1 MSNKWIGALSLLL
14 CGQLVASELVIESW
28 RTDDKV
34 LWEQK
39 IIPAFEAAHP
49 GIQVKFNGVQNVDY
63 MPTLLTSLKDGKA
76 GDLITCRPFDD
87 SLALF
92 KAGHLAELTEMSGME
107 NFPSFAQSPWQ
118 TDSGAQTFCV
128 PMASV
133 IHGFFYNK
141 KIFSELG
148 LTIPQTRDGFFAALD
163 KVKADG
169 RYVPLAMSGAESWVS
184 SELGFQNI
192 GPNYWKGEDGR
203 LALIGGQERLDNPQY
218 VKVLE
223 ELARW
228 RPYLGEGGENR
239 DYAATNELFTSGKA
253 AFYVAGSWEIAPFT
267 GKVDFGVMRP
277 PVAKQGDGCFFT
289 DHTDIGMGMNPASK
303 NKEAAMAFL
312 QWLTTPQFAELYTNS
327 LPGFFSLSNHFFDVT
342 NPAAKEMMEWRD
354 QCDSTIRVATQIL
367 SRGKP
372 KLGDELAE
380 VSQAVLLGKMAPQA
394 AADRLEQGLKGWYPP
409 HQGNKAKVQDCQCEA
424 PAVPA
429 TVVPAVSTTEAQ
441 VAPAP
446 SATPATEVPV
456 EPAPSAVPATT
467 ETPAVLAPS
476 SATPAVTEDAPAAPI
491 PSITPAVPASV
502 AAAPLPA
509 PSAEI
514 EQALSEELEAPQQ

>member
-14 CGQLVASELVIESW
+14 CGQLMASELVIESW
-28 RTDDKV
+28 RIDDKA

-39 IIPAFEAAHP
+39 IIPAFEASHP

-63 MPTLLTSLKDGKA
+63 MPTLWASLKEGKA

-148 LTIPQTRDGFFAALD
+148 LSVPQTRDAFFAALD

-169 RYVPLAMSGAESWVS
+169 RYVPLAMSGSESWVS

-203 LALIGGQERLDNPQY
+203 LALIGGQERFDNPPY
-218 VKVLE
+218 VKVFE

-228 RPYLGEGGENR
+228 RPYLGEGGESR

-277 PVAKQGDGCFFT
+277 PVVKQGDGCFFT

-327 LPGFFSLSNHFFDVT
+327 LPGFFSLSNHFFEVT

-367 SRGKP
+367 SRGAP

-380 VSQAVLLGKMAPQA
+380 VSQAVLLGKMEPKE

-409 HQGNKAKVQDCQCEA
+409 HQGNKVKGADCQCDAPAAA
-424 PAVPA
+424 PAVSAAVATTEPPAAASAATPAVTETPA
-429 TVVPAVSTTEAQ
+429 T
-441 VAPAP
+441 PAP
-446 SATPATEVPV
+446 SATPAAAV
-456 EPAPSAVPATT
+456 SA
-467 ETPAVLAPS
+467 
-476 SATPAVTEDAPAAPI
+476 
-491 PSITPAVPASV
+491 

-509 PSAEI
+509 PSAEV
-514 EQALSEELEAPQQ
+514 EQALSNELETPQQ

>member
-1 MSNKWIGALSLLL
+1 MSKKWIGALSLLL
-14 CGQLVASELVIESW
+14 CGQLMASELVIESW
-28 RTDDKV
+28 RIDDKA

-63 MPTLLTSLKDGKA
+63 MPTLWASLKDGKA

-148 LTIPQTRDGFFAALD
+148 LTVPQTRDAFFAALD

-169 RYVPLAMSGAESWVS
+169 RYVPLAMSGSESWVS

-218 VKVLE
+218 VKVFE

-228 RPYLGEGGENR
+228 RPYLGEGSESR

-289 DHTDIGMGMNPASK
+289 DHTDIGMGLNPASK

-367 SRGKP
+367 SRGTP

-380 VSQAVLLGKMAPQA
+380 VSQAVLLGKMAPKA
-394 AADRLEQGLKGWYPP
+394 AADRLEQGLKGWYPA
-409 HQGNKAKVQDCQCEA
+409 HQGNKAKGQDCQCDVAA
-424 PAVPA
+424 PP
-429 TVVPAVSTTEAQ
+429 VSA
-441 VAPAP
+441 A
-446 SATPATEVPV
+446 
-456 EPAPSAVPATT
+456 PATT
-467 ETPAVLAPS
+467 EAGTVAAPS
-476 SATPAVTEDAPAAPI
+476 AATPAVTAAPAAPV
-491 PSITPAVPASV
+491 PSVTPAAPASA
-502 AAAPLPA
+502 AAAPLPV
-509 PSAEI
+509 PSAEV
-514 EQALSEELEAPQQ
+514 EQALSNELETPQQ

>member
-1 MSNKWIGALSLLL
+1 MSKKWIGALSLLL
-14 CGQLVASELVIESW
+14 CGQLMASELVIESW
-28 RTDDKV
+28 RIDDKA

-63 MPTLLTSLKDGKA
+63 MPTLWASLKDGKA

-148 LTIPQTRDGFFAALD
+148 LTVPQTRDAFFAVLD

-169 RYVPLAMSGAESWVS
+169 RYVPLAMSGSESWVS

-218 VKVLE
+218 VKVFE

-228 RPYLGEGGENR
+228 RPYLGEGGESR

-289 DHTDIGMGMNPASK
+289 DHTDIGMGLNPASK

-367 SRGKP
+367 SRGTP

-380 VSQAVLLGKMAPQA
+380 VSQAVLLGKMEPKA
-394 AADRLEQGLKGWYPP
+394 AADRLEQGLKGWYPA
-409 HQGNKAKVQDCQCEA
+409 HQGNKAKGQECQCDVAA
-424 PAVPA
+424 PP
-429 TVVPAVSTTEAQ
+429 VSA
-441 VAPAP
+441 A
-446 SATPATEVPV
+446 
-456 EPAPSAVPATT
+456 PATT
-467 ETPAVLAPS
+467 EAGTVAAPS
-476 SATPAVTEDAPAAPI
+476 AATPAVTAAPAAPV
-491 PSITPAVPASV
+491 PSVTPAAPASA
-502 AAAPLPA
+502 AAAPLPV
-509 PSAEI
+509 PSAEV
-514 EQALSEELEAPQQ
+514 EQALSNELETPQQ

>member
-1 MSNKWIGALSLLL
+1 MSKKWIGALSLLL
-14 CGQLVASELVIESW
+14 CGQLMASELVIESW
-28 RTDDKV
+28 RIDDKA

-63 MPTLLTSLKDGKA
+63 MPTLWASLKDGKA

-148 LTIPQTRDGFFAALD
+148 LTVPQTRDAFFAALD

-169 RYVPLAMSGAESWVS
+169 RYVPLAMSGSESWVS

-218 VKVLE
+218 VKVFE

-228 RPYLGEGGENR
+228 RPYLGEGGESR
-239 DYAATNELFTSGKA
+239 DYATTNELFTSGKA

-289 DHTDIGMGMNPASK
+289 DHTDIGMGLNPASK

-367 SRGKP
+367 SRGTP

-380 VSQAVLLGKMAPQA
+380 VSQAVLLGKMEPKA
-394 AADRLEQGLKGWYPP
+394 AADRLEQGLKGWYPA
-409 HQGNKAKVQDCQCEA
+409 HQGNKAKGQDCQCDVAA
-424 PAVPA
+424 PP
-429 TVVPAVSTTEAQ
+429 VSA
-441 VAPAP
+441 A
-446 SATPATEVPV
+446 
-456 EPAPSAVPATT
+456 PATT
-467 ETPAVLAPS
+467 EAGAVAAPS
-476 SATPAVTEDAPAAPI
+476 AAAPAVTAAPAAPV
-491 PSITPAVPASV
+491 PSVTPAAPASA
-502 AAAPLPA
+502 AAAPLPV
-509 PSAEI
+509 PSAEV
-514 EQALSEELEAPQQ
+514 EQALSNELETPQQ

>member
-1 MSNKWIGALSLLL
+1 MSKKWIGALSLLL
-14 CGQLVASELVIESW
+14 CGQLMASELVIESW
-28 RTDDKV
+28 RIDDKA

-63 MPTLLTSLKDGKA
+63 MPTLWASLKDGKA

-148 LTIPQTRDGFFAALD
+148 LTVPQTRDAFFAALD

-169 RYVPLAMSGAESWVS
+169 RYVPLAMSGSESWVS

-218 VKVLE
+218 VKVFE

-228 RPYLGEGGENR
+228 RPYLGEGGESR

-289 DHTDIGMGMNPASK
+289 DHTDIGMGLNPASK

-367 SRGKP
+367 SRGTP

-380 VSQAVLLGKMAPQA
+380 VSQAVLLGKMEPKA
-394 AADRLEQGLKGWYPP
+394 AADRLEQGLKGWYPA
-409 HQGNKAKVQDCQCEA
+409 HQGNKAKGQDCQCDVAA
-424 PAVPA
+424 PP
-429 TVVPAVSTTEAQ
+429 VSA
-441 VAPAP
+441 A
-446 SATPATEVPV
+446 
-456 EPAPSAVPATT
+456 PATT
-467 ETPAVLAPS
+467 EAGAVAAPS
-476 SATPAVTEDAPAAPI
+476 AAAPAVTAAPAAPV
-491 PSITPAVPASV
+491 PSVTPAAPASA
-502 AAAPLPA
+502 AAAPLPV
-509 PSAEI
+509 PSAEV
-514 EQALSEELEAPQQ
+514 EQALSNELETPQQ

>member
-14 CGQLVASELVIESW
+14 CGQLMASELVIESW
-28 RTDDKV
+28 RIDDKA
-34 LWEQK
+34 LWEKK
-39 IIPAFEAAHP
+39 IIPAFEASHP

-63 MPTLLTSLKDGKA
+63 MPTLWTSLKEGKA

-148 LTIPQTRDGFFAALD
+148 LSVPQTRDAFFAALD

-169 RYVPLAMSGAESWVS
+169 RYVPLAMSGSESWVS

-203 LALIGGQERLDNPQY
+203 LALIGGQERFDNPPY
-218 VKVLE
+218 VKVFE

-228 RPYLGEGGENR
+228 RPYLGEGGESR

-327 LPGFFSLSNHFFDVT
+327 LPGFFSLSNHFFEVT

-367 SRGKP
+367 SRGTP

-380 VSQAVLLGKMAPQA
+380 VSQAVLLGKMEPKA

-409 HQGNKAKVQDCQCEA
+409 HQGNKVKGADCQCDAPAAA
-424 PAVPA
+424 PAV
-429 TVVPAVSTTEAQ
+429 
-441 VAPAP
+441 
-446 SATPATEVPV
+446 SAA
-456 EPAPSAVPATT
+456 AATT
-467 ETPAVLAPS
+467 EPPAAASVAS
-476 SATPAVTEDAPAAPI
+476 AASAATPAVTETPATPAQSATPAA
-491 PSITPAVPASV
+491 AVSA

-509 PSAEI
+509 PSAEV
-514 EQALSEELEAPQQ
+514 EQALSNELETPQQ

>member
-1 MSNKWIGALSLLL
+1 MSKKWIGALSLLL
-14 CGQLVASELVIESW
+14 CGQLMASELVIESW
-28 RTDDKV
+28 RIDDKA

-63 MPTLLTSLKDGKA
+63 MPTLWASLKDGKA

-141 KIFSELG
+141 KIFSELD
-148 LTIPQTRDGFFAALD
+148 LTVPQTRDAFFAVLD

-169 RYVPLAMSGAESWVS
+169 RYVPLAMSGSESWVS

-218 VKVLE
+218 VKVFE

-228 RPYLGEGGENR
+228 RPYLGEGGESR

-289 DHTDIGMGMNPASK
+289 DHTDIGMGLNPASK

-367 SRGKP
+367 SRGTP

-380 VSQAVLLGKMAPQA
+380 VSQAVLLGKMEPKA
-394 AADRLEQGLKGWYPP
+394 AADRLEQGLKGWYPA
-409 HQGNKAKVQDCQCEA
+409 HQGNKAKGQDCQCDVAA
-424 PAVPA
+424 PP
-429 TVVPAVSTTEAQ
+429 VSA
-441 VAPAP
+441 A
-446 SATPATEVPV
+446 
-456 EPAPSAVPATT
+456 PATT
-467 ETPAVLAPS
+467 EAGTVAAPS
-476 SATPAVTEDAPAAPI
+476 AATPAVTAAPAAPV
-491 PSITPAVPASV
+491 PSVTPAAPESA
-502 AAAPLPA
+502 AAAPLPV
-509 PSAEI
+509 PSAEV
-514 EQALSEELEAPQQ
+514 EQALSNELETPQQ